1 MTDVKLAGSAAFPG
15 ASWAP
20 ALRRWVGWRGRN
32 LLGIG
37 ALAVTYYVAA
47 QVGYAFEFA
56 GPVAAIVW
64 LPVGVAISF
73 LYLGGVGLWPGVL
86 VGDLLVNDYSA
97 LPVGSAAGQTF
108 GNLLEVLVATL
119 LMRRLIPR
127 GAPLAS
133 VRSVARMVMAIA
145 AGATVSATVGA
156 LSLRLGAVI
165 DTAAAVPDVWR
176 TWWLG
181 DFAGALIVVPVALAW
196 YRPLPRHV
204 SRARAVEAALMI
216 AAVAAASEIGF
227 RTHEPVAYL
236 VFPTLTWAALR
247 FGERGATL
255 AVTLAVGFAVWN
267 TTHDEGPF
275 AVRSITHSVVA
286 TQLYL
291 AVAALSTLFLV
302 AVVTEREA
310 FAARLAASR
319 LRLVEATDT
328 ERRRLGRNL
337 HDGAQQRLTAL
348 AIRLGLAAED
358 ARRAPERG
366 VPLLEEAGAEVTLA
380 IDELRQ
386 IAHGI
391 HPVALNLGL
400 AAAIRSVAD
409 RSSVPVAILA
419 LPSERL
425 DDTAEATAYYV
436 LAEAAT
442 NAQRYAQA
450 SLITVRAT
458 SAPPVLRLEIV
469 DDGVGGAQ
477 ETVGFGLEGL
487 RNRVEALGGS
497 FEVDSPSGHG
507 TRIAAVIP
515 AARPDHSGQKTG
527 TRPIATT
534 PNRPSSGKPSR
545 Q

>member
-1 MTDVKLAGSAAFPG
+1 MAGVKPAVF
-15 ASWAP
+15 P
-20 ALRRWVGWRGRN
+20 ALPGVSRVHAVRRWVGLHGRYPAQV
-32 LLGIG
+32 G
-37 ALAVTYYVAA
+37 ALAITYYVAA
-47 QVGYAFEFA
+47 QVGFALEFA

-73 LYLGGVGLWPGVL
+73 LYLGGLGLWPGVL
-86 VGDLLVNDYSA
+86 IGDLLVNDYSA

-133 VRSVARMVMAIA
+133 VGGLARMVAAIA
-145 AGATVSATVGA
+145 AGATVSASIGA

-165 DTAAAVPDVWR
+165 GTGEVPDVWR

-181 DFAGALIVVPVALAW
+181 DFAGAVVVVPVALAW
-196 YRPLPRHV
+196 YRPLPRNWPRG
-204 SRARAVEAALMI
+204 RAIEGALM
-216 AAVAAASEIGF
+216 AVAVAGASELAF
-227 RTHEPVAYL
+227 RSHEPVAYL
-236 VFPTLTWAALR
+236 VFPALTWAALR

-255 AVTLAVGFAVWN
+255 AITIAVGSAVWN
-267 TTHDEGPF
+267 TTHNEGPF
-275 AVRSITHSVVA
+275 AFRSITHSVLA

-302 AVVTEREA
+302 ALVTEREA
-310 FAARLAASR
+310 FAGRLAASR
-319 LRLVEATDT
+319 SRLVEASDA

-348 AIRLGLAAED
+348 VVRLGLAAED
-358 ARRAPERG
+358 ARRVPEHG
-366 VPLLEEAGAEVTLA
+366 APLLEEAGAEVTLA
-380 IDELRQ
+380 IEELRQ

-400 AAAIRSVAD
+400 AAAIKSVAD
-409 RSSVPVAILA
+409 RSSVPFALLA

-436 LAEAAT
+436 FAEAAT

-458 SAPPVLRLEIV
+458 SAPPILRIEIV
-469 DDGVGGAQ
+469 DDGVGGAR

-487 RNRVEALGGS
+487 RNRVESLGGS
-497 FEVDSPSGHG
+497 FAVDSPVGHG

-515 AARPDHSGQKTG
+515 ASRRDHSGQKTG
-527 TRPIATT
+527 TTPIATT
-534 PNRPSSGKPSR
+534 PKSASNGRPNR

>member
-1 MTDVKLAGSAAFPG
+1 MAGVKLAASAVLPG
-15 ASWAP
+15 TSRTRAVRQWA
-20 ALRRWVGWRGRN
+20 GFRGRY
-32 LLGIG
+32 LVQVL
-37 ALAVTYYVAA
+37 ALAITYYVAA
-47 QVGYAFEFA
+47 QVGFAFEFA

-64 LPVGVAISF
+64 LPVGVAIVF

-97 LPVGSAAGQTF
+97 LPIGSAVGQTF

-133 VRSVARMVMAIA
+133 VGSLARMVMAIA
-145 AGATVSATVGA
+145 AGAGVSATVGA
-156 LSLRLGAVI
+156 LSLRLGGVI
-165 DTAAAVPDVWR
+165 DTGAAPDVWR

-196 YRPLPRHV
+196 YRPLPR
-204 SRARAVEAALMI
+204 SWPRGRAIEAALM
-216 AAVAAASEIGF
+216 VASVAGASEIAF
-227 RTHEPVAYL
+227 RSHEPVAYL
-236 VFPTLTWAALR
+236 VFPTLIWAALR

-255 AVTLAVGFAVWN
+255 AVTIAVGFAVWN
-267 TTHDEGPF
+267 TTHNEGPF
-275 AVRSITHSVVA
+275 AFRSLTHSVLA

-310 FAARLAASR
+310 FAGRLAASR
-319 LRLVEATDT
+319 SRLVEATDT

-348 AIRLGLAAED
+348 AVRLGLAAED
-358 ARRAPERG
+358 ARRVPERG
-366 VPLLEEAGAEVTLA
+366 GPLLEEAGAEVTLA
-380 IDELRQ
+380 IEELRQ

-400 AAAIRSVAD
+400 AAAIKSVAD
-409 RSSVPVAILA
+409 RASVPFAILD
-419 LPSERL
+419 LPAERL

-458 SAPPVLRLEIV
+458 SAPPVLRIEIR
-469 DDGVGGAQ
+469 DDGVGGAH
-477 ETVGFGLEGL
+477 ETVGRGLEGL
-487 RNRVEALGGS
+487 RDRVESLGGS
-497 FEVDSPSGHG
+497 FELASPAGHG
-507 TRIAAVIP
+507 TRVAAVIP
-515 AARPDHSGQKTG
+515 ATARDHV
-527 TRPIATT
+527 
-534 PNRPSSGKPSR
+534 
-545 Q
+545 

>member
-1 MTDVKLAGSAAFPG
+1 MDGVKPAALPARPG
-15 ASWAP
+15 VPRTHAVG
-20 ALRRWVGWRGRN
+20 RWLGVRGRYPAQV
-32 LLGIG
+32 G
-37 ALAVTYYVAA
+37 ALAITYYLAA
-47 QVGYAFEFA
+47 QLGFALEFA

-73 LYLGGVGLWPGVL
+73 LYLGGLGLWPGVL

-133 VRSVARMVMAIA
+133 VGSLARVVVSRA
-145 AGATVSATVGA
+145 AGAWVSASIGA

-165 DTAAAVPDVWR
+165 GTQAVPDVWR

-181 DFAGALIVVPVALAW
+181 DFAGAVVVVPVALAW
-196 YRPLPRHV
+196 FRPLPRDWSR
-204 SRARAVEAALMI
+204 SRAIEAALM
-216 AAVAAASEIGF
+216 AVAVVGASELAF
-227 RTHEPVAYL
+227 RSQEPVAYL

-247 FGERGATL
+247 FGQRGATL
-255 AVTLAVGFAVWN
+255 AITIAVGSAVWN
-267 TTHDEGPF
+267 TTHNEGPF
-275 AVRSITHSVVA
+275 AFRSITHSLLA

-291 AVAALSTLFLV
+291 AVAALSTLFL
-302 AVVTEREA
+302 AALVTEREA
-310 FAARLAASR
+310 FAGRLAASR
-319 LRLVEATDT
+319 SRLVEATDA

-348 AIRLGLAAED
+348 VIRLGLAAQD
-358 ARRAPERG
+358 ARRAPGHGAPPLAGGGARVQG
-366 VPLLEEAGAEVTLA
+366 APLLEEAGAEVTLA
-380 IDELRQ
+380 IEELRQ

-400 AAAIRSVAD
+400 AAAIKSVAH
-409 RSSVPVAILA
+409 RSSVPFALLA

-458 SAPPVLRLEIV
+458 SAPPVLRIEIV

-487 RNRVEALGGS
+487 RNRVESLGGS
-497 FEVDSPSGHG
+497 FTVDSPPGHG

-515 AARPDHSGQKTG
+515 A
-527 TRPIATT
+527 
-534 PNRPSSGKPSR
+534 SR
-545 Q
+545 RDVTHGG

>member
-1 MTDVKLAGSAAFPG
+1 MLCDVMAGVKHAALAALPG
-15 ASWAP
+15 ASRTHAV
-20 ALRRWVGWRGRN
+20 RQWVGFRGRY
-32 LLGIG
+32 LVQVL
-37 ALAVTYYVAA
+37 ALAILYYAA
-47 QVGYAFEFA
+47 AHVGYAFEFA

-97 LPVGSAAGQTF
+97 LPIGSAVGQTF

-133 VRSVARMVMAIA
+133 VGSVARMVMAFA
-145 AGATVSATVGA
+145 AGATLSATVGA
-156 LSLRLGAVI
+156 LSLRLGSVI
-165 DTAAAVPDVWR
+165 STGAAPDVWR

-181 DFAGALIVVPVALAW
+181 DFAGALVVVPVALAW
-196 YRPLPRHV
+196 YRPLPRRWERR
-204 SRARAVEAALMI
+204 RAIEGALMI
-216 AAVAAASEIGF
+216 GAVAAASEIAF
-227 RTHEPVAYL
+227 RSHEPVAYL
-236 VFPTLTWAALR
+236 VFPTLIWAALR

-255 AVTLAVGFAVWN
+255 AITIAVGCAVWN
-267 TTHDEGPF
+267 TTHNEGPF
-275 AVRSITHSVVA
+275 AFRSITHSVLA

-310 FAARLAASR
+310 FAGRLATSR
-319 LRLVEATDT
+319 SRLVEATET

-348 AIRLGLAAED
+348 AVRLGLAAED
-358 ARRAPERG
+358 ARRLPEQG

-380 IDELRQ
+380 IEELRQ

-400 AAAIRSVAD
+400 AAAIKSVAD
-409 RSSVPVAILA
+409 RSSVPFAILA

-442 NAQRYAQA
+442 NVQRYAQA
-450 SLITVRAT
+450 SLVTVRAT
-458 SAPPVLRLEIV
+458 SAPPVLRIEIV
-469 DDGVGGAQ
+469 DDGVGGAH

-487 RNRVEALGGS
+487 RNRVESLGGS
-497 FEVDSPSGHG
+497 FEVDSPAGHG

-515 AARPDHSGQKTG
+515 AARRDH
-527 TRPIATT
+527 A
-534 PNRPSSGKPSR
+534 
-545 Q
+545 

>member
-1 MTDVKLAGSAAFPG
+1 LA
-15 ASWAP
+15 
-20 ALRRWVGWRGRN
+20 
-32 LLGIG
+32 I
-37 ALAVTYYVAA
+37 TYYAAA
-47 QVGYAFEFA
+47 QAGYQFEFA

-73 LYLGGVGLWPGVL
+73 LYLGGIGLWPGVL

-133 VRSVARMVMAIA
+133 VGSLARMVVAIA
-145 AGATVSATVGA
+145 AGATVSASIGS
-156 LSLRLGAVI
+156 LSLRVGSVI
-165 DTAAAVPDVWR
+165 GTGAVPDVWR

-196 YRPLPRHV
+196 YRPLLRHWPRGQV
-204 SRARAVEAALMI
+204 TEGALMVL
-216 AAVAAASEIGF
+216 AVAGASEVAF
-227 RTHEPVAYL
+227 RSHEPVAYL
-236 VFPTLTWAALR
+236 VFPTLIWAALR

-255 AVTLAVGFAVWN
+255 AITIAVGFAVWN

-275 AVRSITHSVVA
+275 VFGSMTHSVLA

-302 AVVTEREA
+302 AVVSEREA
-310 FAARLAASR
+310 FAGRLAASR
-319 LRLVEATDT
+319 SRLVEATDT
-328 ERRRLGRNL
+328 ERRRLGRDL

-348 AIRLGLAAED
+348 AARLGLAAED
-358 ARRAPERG
+358 ARRCPEEG
-366 VPLLEEAGAEVTLA
+366 VPLLQEAGAEVTLA
-380 IDELRQ
+380 IEELRQ

-400 AAAIRSVAD
+400 AAAIKSVAD
-409 RSSVPVAILA
+409 RSSVPFAILA

-425 DDTAEATAYYV
+425 DDIAEATAYYV

-458 SAPPVLRLEIV
+458 SAPPILRIEIV
-469 DDGVGGAQ
+469 DDGVGGAH

-497 FEVDSPSGHG
+497 FEIDSPAGHG
-507 TRIAAVIP
+507 TRVAAVIP
-515 AARPDHSGQKTG
+515 ASRRDQSGQKTG
-527 TRPIATT
+527 TRRIATT
-534 PNRPSSGKPSR
+534 PNSASSGRPSR

>member
-1 MTDVKLAGSAAFPG
+1 MPGVKLAALTALPDASRRHAA
-15 ASWAP
+15 
-20 ALRRWVGWRGRN
+20 RGWTGFRGRY
-32 LLGIG
+32 LAQVL
-37 ALAVTYYVAA
+37 ALAIAYYVAA
-47 QVGYAFEFA
+47 HVGFAFEFA

-64 LPVGVAISF
+64 LPAGVAISF

-86 VGDLLVNDYSA
+86 AGDLLVNDYSA
-97 LPVGSAAGQTF
+97 IPVGSAAGQTF

-133 VRSVARMVMAIA
+133 VGSLARMVMAMA
-145 AGATVSATVGA
+145 AGAAVSATVGS
-156 LSLRLGAVI
+156 LSLRLGGVL
-165 DTAAAVPDVWR
+165 DTGAAPDVWR

-181 DFAGALIVVPVALAW
+181 DFAGALVVVPVALAW
-196 YRPLPRHV
+196 YRPLPR
-204 SRARAVEAALMI
+204 RWLPGRAVEGALMVV
-216 AAVAAASEIGF
+216 AVAGASEIAF
-227 RTHEPVAYL
+227 RSNEPVAYL
-236 VFPTLTWAALR
+236 VFPTLIWAALR
-247 FGERGATL
+247 LGERGATL
-255 AVTLAVGFAVWN
+255 AITIAVGLAVWN
-267 TTHDEGPF
+267 TTHNEGPF
-275 AVRSITHSVVA
+275 AFRSITHSVLA

-291 AVAALSTLFLV
+291 VVAALSTLFLV
-302 AVVTEREA
+302 VVVTEREA
-310 FAARLAASR
+310 FARRLAASR
-319 LRLVEATDT
+319 SRLVEAGEI

-348 AIRLGLAAED
+348 VVRLGLAAED
-358 ARRAPERG
+358 ARRVPEHS

-380 IDELRQ
+380 IEELRQ

-400 AAAIRSVAD
+400 AAAIKSIAD
-409 RSSVPVAILA
+409 RSSVPFAILD
-419 LPSERL
+419 LPAERL

-458 SAPPVLRLEIV
+458 WAPSVLRIEIL
-469 DDGVGGAQ
+469 DDGVGGAH

-497 FEVDSPSGHG
+497 FAVESPAGHG
-507 TRIAAVIP
+507 TRVAARIP
-515 AARPDHSGQKTG
+515 AAAAVAP
-527 TRPIATT
+527 A
-534 PNRPSSGKPSR
+534 
-545 Q
+545 

>member
-1 MTDVKLAGSAAFPG
+1 MLCRAMASVKPAALAALPG
-15 ASWAP
+15 ASRTQTVRHWA
-20 ALRRWVGWRGRN
+20 AFRGRY
-32 LLGIG
+32 LAQVL
-37 ALAVTYYVAA
+37 ALAITYYVAA
-47 QVGYAFEFA
+47 QVGFAFEFA

-97 LPVGSAAGQTF
+97 LPLGSAVGQTF

-119 LMRRLIPR
+119 LIRRLVPR

-133 VRSVARMVMAIA
+133 VGGLARMVTAIA
-145 AGATVSATVGA
+145 AGAAVSATVGT
-156 LSLRLGAVI
+156 LSLRLGSVI
-165 DTAAAVPDVWR
+165 ATGAAPDVWR

-181 DFAGALIVVPVALAW
+181 DFAGALVVLPVALAW
-196 YRPLPRHV
+196 YRPLPRRWPPG
-204 SRARAVEAALMI
+204 RAIEGTLMVV
-216 AAVAAASEIGF
+216 AVAAASEVAF
-227 RTHEPVAYL
+227 HSNEPVAYL

-255 AVTLAVGFAVWN
+255 AITIAVGSAVWN

-275 AVRSITHSVVA
+275 AFRSFTHSVLA

-310 FAARLAASR
+310 FARRLAASR
-319 LRLVEATDT
+319 SRLVEATET

-348 AIRLGLAAED
+348 AVRLGLAAQD
-358 ARRAPERG
+358 ARRVPEQS
-366 VPLLEEAGAEVTLA
+366 VPMLEEARAEVTLA
-380 IDELRQ
+380 IEELRQ

-400 AAAIRSVAD
+400 AAAIKSVAD
-409 RSSVPVAILA
+409 RSSVPFAILD

-458 SAPPVLRLEIV
+458 WAPPILRIEIL
-469 DDGVGGAQ
+469 DDGVGGAH

-497 FEVDSPSGHG
+497 FEVESPVGHG
-507 TRIAAVIP
+507 TRVSAEIP
-515 AARPDHSGQKTG
+515 AAVAVPRSDHL
-527 TRPIATT
+527 
-534 PNRPSSGKPSR
+534 
-545 Q
+545 

>member
-1 MTDVKLAGSAAFPG
+1 MTDVKLAAFAAVPG
-15 ASWAP
+15 ASRTHAV
-20 ALRRWVGWRGRN
+20 RQWVGWRGRY
-32 LLGIG
+32 LAQVG
-37 ALAVTYYVAA
+37 ALALTYYVAA

-56 GPVAAIVW
+56 GPVAAILW
-64 LPVGVAISF
+64 LPAGVAISF
-73 LYLGGVGLWPGVL
+73 LYLGGIGLWPGVL

-97 LPVGSAAGQTF
+97 IPVGSAVGQTF
-108 GNLLEVLVATL
+108 GNLLEVVVATL

-133 VRSVARMVMAIA
+133 VRSVARMVMAMA
-145 AGATVSATVGA
+145 AGATVSASIGA
-156 LSLRLGAVI
+156 LSLSLGAVI
-165 DTAAAVPDVWR
+165 GTGAVPDVWR

-196 YRPLPRHV
+196 YRPLPR
-204 SRARAVEAALMI
+204 RWPRGRAVEGALMVL
-216 AAVAAASEIGF
+216 AVAGASAIAF
-227 RTHEPVAYL
+227 RSHEPVAYL
-236 VFPTLTWAALR
+236 AFPTLTWAALR

-255 AVTLAVGFAVWN
+255 AVTIAVGSAVWN
-267 TTHDEGPF
+267 TTHNEGPF
-275 AVRSITHSVVA
+275 AFRSIDHSVLA

-291 AVAALSTLFLV
+291 VVAALSTLFLV

-310 FAARLAASR
+310 FAGRLAASR
-319 LRLVEATDT
+319 SRLVEATET

-348 AIRLGLAAED
+348 AVRLGLAAED
-358 ARRAPERG
+358 ARRLPEQD

-380 IDELRQ
+380 IEELRQ

-400 AAAIRSVAD
+400 ATAIKSVAD
-409 RSSVPVAILA
+409 RSSVPFAILA
-419 LPSERL
+419 LPSERV

-458 SAPPVLRLEIV
+458 SAPPVLRIEIV
-469 DDGVGGAQ
+469 DDGVGGAH

-487 RNRVEALGGS
+487 RNRVESLGGS
-497 FEVDSPSGHG
+497 FEVDSPAGHG
-507 TRIAAVIP
+507 TRVAAVIP
-515 AARPDHSGQKTG
+515 A
-527 TRPIATT
+527 TR
-534 PNRPSSGKPSR
+534 RD
-545 Q
+545 QV

>member
-1 MTDVKLAGSAAFPG
+1 MLRRGMTGVKPAAVAALPG
-15 ASWAP
+15 VSRGHVV
-20 ALRRWVGWRGRN
+20 RRWVGLRGRY
-32 LLGIG
+32 LGQVL
-37 ALAVTYYVAA
+37 ALAITYYLAA
-47 QVGYAFEFA
+47 HVGYAFEFA

-97 LPVGSAAGQTF
+97 LPIGSAAGQTF

-119 LMRRLIPR
+119 LMRQLIAR

-133 VRSVARMVMAIA
+133 AGSLARMVVAIA
-145 AGATVSATVGA
+145 VGA
-156 LSLRLGAVI
+156 SASASIGAVSLRLGSVI
-165 DTAAAVPDVWR
+165 GTEAVPDVWR

-181 DFAGALIVVPVALAW
+181 DFAGALVVVPVALAW
-196 YRPLPRHV
+196 HRPLPRRWATG
-204 SRARAVEAALMI
+204 RAIEGALMVV
-216 AAVAAASEIGF
+216 AVGATSELAF
-227 RTHEPVAYL
+227 RSHEPVAYL
-236 VFPTLTWAALR
+236 VFPTLIWAALR

-255 AVTLAVGFAVWN
+255 AITIAVGFAVWN
-267 TTHDEGPF
+267 TTHDAGPF
-275 AVRSITHSVVA
+275 VFSSIDHSVLA

-291 AVAALSTLFLV
+291 AVAALSTLFLA
-302 AVVTEREA
+302 AVVSEREA
-310 FAARLAASR
+310 VAGRLAASR
-319 LRLVEATDT
+319 SRLVEATET

-348 AIRLGLAAED
+348 AVRLGLAAED
-358 ARRAPERG
+358 ARRCPEDG

-380 IDELRQ
+380 IEELRE

-400 AAAIRSVAD
+400 AAAIKSVAD
-409 RSSVPVAILA
+409 RSSVPFAILA
-419 LPSERL
+419 LPSQRL

-450 SLITVRAT
+450 SLITVRAI
-458 SAPPVLRLEIV
+458 SAPPILRIEIV
-469 DDGVGGAQ
+469 DDGVGGAH

-487 RNRVEALGGS
+487 RNRVESLGGS
-497 FEVDSPSGHG
+497 FEVDSPAGHG
-507 TRIAAVIP
+507 TRVAAVIP
-515 AARPDHSGQKTG
+515 A
-527 TRPIATT
+527 TR
-534 PNRPSSGKPSR
+534 R
-545 Q
+545 